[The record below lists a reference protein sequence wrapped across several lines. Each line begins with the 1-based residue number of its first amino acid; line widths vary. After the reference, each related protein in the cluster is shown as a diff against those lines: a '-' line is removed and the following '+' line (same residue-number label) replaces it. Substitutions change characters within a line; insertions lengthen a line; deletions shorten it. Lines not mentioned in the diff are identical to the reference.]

1 VAVGAVGA
9 FVACDNSSGNAS
21 VHADVRQHRVIEP
34 PAQNVRPLPPHA
46 IRGDGVGPYR
56 LGEPLN
62 KLADQLPSGP
72 RIKLYDIQGVV
83 TRQIL
88 PAEDAGIL
96 IGGVPQGR
104 ASFVAVV
111 GSEVART
118 ETGIHVGSTRDEL
131 EHVLGPFVTDP
142 SRARDP
148 RLVVAEGLRNG
159 LFVLDG
165 NRIAAIVVAVDPAP
179 VATAAPDACVRPT
192 SPDDPKKFGACLA
205 TGELVSID
213 GDELTV
219 RGADDRALAVQRIA
233 GLLWAAPLRFDGDG
247 RDELVA
253 IARTEDREQ
262 RGWTLTAFRLDS
274 GKLVRSLETAPLYQL
289 TAANA
294 RWIGAELSDVD
305 LYLELT
311 SRPDSIEVGGLLTT
325 RAGDKLRDVVVIS
338 PTSVARH
345 RAKSAGGE
353 AIDAGVPQTATPAA
367 APAPAAK

>member
-1 VAVGAVGA
+1 MAVGAVGVL
-9 FVACDNSSGNAS
+9 VACDSSNGSAGMRP
-21 VHADVRQHRVIEP
+21 DVRQHRVIEP
-34 PAQNVRPLPPHA
+34 PPQNVRPLPPHA
-46 IRGDGVGPYR
+46 IRSDGVGPYR

-88 PAEDAGIL
+88 RAEDDNIL
-96 IGGVPQGR
+96 IGGELHGHV
-104 ASFVAVV
+104 SFVAVV

-142 SRARDP
+142 TRARDP
-148 RLVVAEGLRNG
+148 RLVVAAGLHNG
-159 LFVLDG
+159 RFVLDG
-165 NRIAAIVVAVDPAP
+165 DRIAAIVVAEAPP

-192 SPDDPKKFGACLA
+192 ATDDPKKLGACLT

-213 GDELTV
+213 GDELAV
-219 RGADDRALAVQRIA
+219 RGTDDRAIAVQRVP
-233 GLLWAAPLRFDGDG
+233 GLVWAAPLRSDGDG

-253 IARTEDREQ
+253 IARTEDHEQ
-262 RGWTLTAFRLDS
+262 RSWTLTAFRLDG
-274 GKLVRSLETAPLYQL
+274 GKLVRSLETTPLYQL

-294 RWIGAELSDVD
+294 RWIGAELRDVD
-305 LYLELT
+305 LDLELT
-311 SRPDSIEVGGLLTT
+311 SRPDAIEVGGLLTT

-338 PTSVARH
+338 PRSVAWH
-345 RAKSAGGE
+345 RAKSAPGE
-353 AIDAGVPQTATPAA
+353 AVDAGVPQSSDAAAAA
-367 APAPAAK
+367 APASK